1 MECVDFLQQM
11 LRCKFSGIDGQSIQF
26 LHPLASTRFTIWT
39 MVRFLF
45 NRGWVNHKL
54 HNTSVEGKNEMDHW
68 VGIRH
73 FTDNPFKWI
82 FQTTV
87 PKPQDG
93 RSRNTG
99 SLDGQKA
106 ICIVLF
112 LGHLKCRHEPTLL
125 WHRSLLIWLTG
136 LNIRTPCHER
146 EKWK

>member
-73 FTDNPFKWI
+73 FTDNPFK
-82 FQTTV
+82 
-87 PKPQDG
+87 
-93 RSRNTG
+93 
-99 SLDGQKA
+99 
-106 ICIVLF
+106 
-112 LGHLKCRHEPTLL
+112 
-125 WHRSLLIWLTG
+125 
-136 LNIRTPCHER
+136 
-146 EKWK
+146 